1 MGRYSLTSTGGVG
14 GRHGMVWQTVAL
26 IDKTTQQVLRFL
38 LAADYLLIHVLD
50 F

>member
-14 GRHGMVWQTVAL
+14 GRHGMVWQTVVS
-26 IDKTTQQVLRFL
+26 IDKTDQQVLRFL
-38 LAADYLLIHVLD
+38 LAADYLPVRVLD